1 MWEAW
6 LASLAVSSLPNS
18 TGTNESRRRSPR
30 YDFVA
35 TSVLTDTVNAI
46 RLSGRVT
53 EISRNGC
60 YVDALNALPVGTVLN
75 LQISCDQGTF
85 STKGSIIY
93 VHPQIG
99 MGVAFVDPPEEQLK
113 TLDAWL
119 AGLAPAKN
127 L

>member
-1 MWEAW
+1 M
-6 LASLAVSSLPNS
+6 SSTPNS
-18 TGTNESRRRSPR
+18 TSPNESRRKSPR

-35 TSVLTDTVNAI
+35 TSVLTDPVNAI

-93 VHPQIG
+93 VHPRIG
-99 MGVAFVDPPEEQLK
+99 MGVAFLDPPEEQLK
-113 TLDAWL
+113 ILDAWL